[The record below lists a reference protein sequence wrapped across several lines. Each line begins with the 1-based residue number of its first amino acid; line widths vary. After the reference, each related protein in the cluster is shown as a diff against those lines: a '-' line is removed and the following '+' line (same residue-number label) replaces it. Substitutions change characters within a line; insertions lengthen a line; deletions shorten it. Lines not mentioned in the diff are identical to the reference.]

1 MTELT
6 PKQEAFCFAYIETG
20 NASEAYRQAY
30 ETEDMK
36 SETVHRKAKELM
48 DNGKITARIEELKAE
63 HAERHKLTVDDLLK
77 ELEEARILAREKENP
92 NAMTQATMG
101 KAKLL
106 GLDKQVIND
115 EAYQQI
121 LKGVLSSK
129 SVTPRYKRFLKNAIR
144 QSACPDI
151 LAEP

>member
-1 MTELT
+1 MIELT
-6 PKQEAFCFAYIETG
+6 PKQEAFCLAYIETG

-30 ETEDMK
+30 ETEEMK

-106 GLDKQVIND
+106 GLDKQVID
-115 EAYQQI
+115 HTSSDDSLKPQI
-121 LKGVLSSK
+121 QLTEGEFREIALE
-129 SVTPRYKRFLKNAIR
+129 L
-144 QSACPDI
+144 
-151 LAEP
+151 LATV